1 MSSQRGGAAKRT
13 SGVAAVAV
21 LALMSAPA
29 AALSTHHTSGGWADV
44 IVSGQAGALQRVTD
58 AVRSAGGTVTH
69 TLRVIDGVS
78 AHVPAASVPG
88 LRTTPGVRAVTTD
101 AHGHLMGV
109 DPTLGYDVAN
119 DEGSLYDVAQI
130 THAKDSW
137 SHGYTGKGVT
147 VALIDS
153 GVSPVKGLTS
163 GNVVNGPDLSF
174 DSQNAN
180 LTNLDGYGHGTH
192 MASIIVGRDQAATG
206 STYANQSSHQYVGIA
221 PDATLLSLKV
231 GAADGAADVSQVLA
245 AIDWVTE
252 HAASSN
258 IKVLNLSYGTDSAQ
272 SPSVD
277 PLDYAVENAWR
288 AGITVVVSAGN
299 DGSNRGVLADPANDP
314 LVIAVGADDPNNS
327 DSIGDDSIAS
337 FSQVGPTTGR
347 HIDVLAPGV
356 HILGL
361 RDPGSVID
369 QGNSSAVVNNR
380 FFRGSGTSQAA
391 AVTSGLVADF
401 LSKYPNATPDQV
413 KAALMAVAQVPNQVK
428 NAGSTIG
435 VPDVNKAEG
444 NKLPTAVQAP
454 TGATGTGSLESAR
467 GTSHVSDGT
476 TTLTGETDIFGQAWN
491 PQTWAA
497 ASASGTAW
505 NGGTFNGTSWT
516 GTSWTGTSW
525 TSATWSSAT
534 WSSATWSGTSW
545 TGHTWTDAQ
554 WNGTSWTGTTWT
566 GTTWSSATWSSA
578 TWSSATWS
586 SATWSSATWSDY
598 AWA

>member
-1 MSSQRGGAAKRT
+1 
-13 SGVAAVAV
+13 
-21 LALMSAPA
+21 MSAPA
-29 AALSTHHTSGGWADV
+29 AASTTHHTTGGWADV

-69 TLRVIDGVS
+69 TLNVIDGVS

-88 LRTTPGVRAVTTD
+88 LRTTPGVRSVTAD

-109 DPTLGYDVAN
+109 DSTLGYDVSN

-192 MASIIVGRDQAATG
+192 MASIIVGRDQAA
-206 STYANQSSHQYVGIA
+206 SPSVYANQSSHQFVGIA
-221 PDATLLSLKV
+221 PDASLLSIKV
-231 GAADGAADVSQVLA
+231 GAADGAADVSQVIA
-245 AIDWVTE
+245 AIDWVTQ
-252 HAASSN
+252 HAQASG
-258 IKVLNLSYGTDSAQ
+258 IKVLNLSYGTDSKQDAG
-272 SPSVD
+272 VD

-299 DGSNRGVLADPANDP
+299 DGSNRQALADPANDP

-327 DSIGDDSIAS
+327 DSVGDDLVPS
-337 FSQVGPTTGR
+337 FSQRGIAQR
-347 HIDVLAPGV
+347 HVDLIAPGV

-369 QGNSSAVVNNR
+369 QSNPNAVVNNR

-391 AVTSGLVADF
+391 AVTSGLVADY
-401 LSKYPNATPDQV
+401 LSRYPTATPDQV
-413 KAALMAVAQVPNQVK
+413 KAALMASATAPNSVK
-428 NAGSTIG
+428 STYAGVG

-444 NKLPTAVQAP
+444 SRLPTTVQGP
-454 TGATGTGSLESAR
+454 TGATGQGTLEGAR
-467 GTSHVSDGT
+467 GSSHVSDGT

-491 PQTWAA
+491 PQAWST
-497 ASASGTAW
+497 ASAAGTSWTGGAF
-505 NGGTFNGTSWT
+505 NGTTWTGTSWT
-516 GTSWTGTSW
+516 GTSWTGT
-525 TSATWSSAT
+525 TWSSAT

-566 GTTWSSATWSSA
+566 GTSWSSA

-598 AWA
+598 AWE